1 MFQNGGRE
9 QTCVTSDKGAFCR
22 RTTSYIAVVIIIRD
36 IPCPEARMGVTITVV
51 VIIYFFFTIIIRASE
66 LEFVLASIRFIY

>member
-51 VIIYFFFTIIIRASE
+51 VLFFF
-66 LEFVLASIRFIY
+66 FDYNN